1 VLDRAVPGLGAS
13 LDGGVLH
20 LVLDRPDKR
29 NSLSDSMIL
38 GLVAHLESAQQ
49 DDDVRA
55 VLLTAAGD
63 HFCGGADVVARNER
77 KGDDAPKPRT
87 GSIQRRLTVQAH
99 RLIPLLLGTQAPV
112 VCAVRGWAAGI
123 GFHLALASDFCVA
136 AETARFWEPFST
148 RGFTADSG
156 GTWLLPR
163 LVGMARAKELLMLG
177 REVSGTEAAGM
188 GLIHR
193 SVADAE
199 VDDTAAALAARLAA
213 GPTVALGLT
222 KWLLHAGAGLDLERH
237 LQNEAFAMELSSR
250 SPDFREGMAAFVQKR
265 DPDYGGR

>member
-1 VLDRAVPGLGAS
+1 LLDRDVPGLQAS
-13 LDGGVLH
+13 FADGVLH

-29 NSLSDSMIL
+29 NSLSEHMIL
-38 GLVAHLESAQQ
+38 GLVDHLADAQE
-49 DDDVRA
+49 DDAVRA
-55 VLLTAAGD
+55 ILLTASGD
-63 HFCGGADVVARNER
+63 HFCGGADVVARNAKR
-77 KGDDAPKPRT
+77 DGDAKPRT

-148 RGFTADSG
+148 RGFTPDSG

-163 LVGMARAKELLMLG
+163 LVGIARAKELLMLG
-177 REVSGTEAAGM
+177 REVSGTEAVGM
-188 GLIHR
+188 GLIHKALPD
-193 SVADAE
+193 ADVEAA
-199 VDDTAAALAARLAA
+199 AAALAAQLAA

-222 KWLLHAGAGLDLERH
+222 KWLVHAGAGLDLERH

-250 SPDFREGMAAFVQKR
+250 SPDFREGMAAFVERR